1 MSKLAGKV
9 AVVTG
14 ASKGIGAGIA
24 RSLAREGAAVVVNYA
39 SDKAGAEKT
48 VAAIKAA
55 GGNALAVQGSV
66 SNASDVQSLFAE
78 TKKAFGNIDILVNN
92 AGVYAFAPLA
102 EVKEADYRRMFDTNV
117 LGVLLVTQEAAK
129 HFGPNGG
136 SVFNI
141 GSVANRLN
149 GAGTSVYSATKAAL
163 DSITQTLSRELGP
176 QGIRVNAVNPGPVV
190 TEGFTASGLSPEH
203 EFIAGFVKQTPLGR
217 VGQPDDIGDAVALL
231 AADDARWITGQ
242 IILTSGGL
250 Q

>member
-1 MSKLAGKV
+1 MSKLTGKV

-24 RSLAREGAAVVVNYA
+24 RSLAREGVAVVVNYS
-39 SDKAGAEKT
+39 SDKTGAENT
-48 VAAIKAA
+48 VAAITKA
-55 GGNALAVQGSV
+55 GGKALAVQGSV
-66 SNASDVQSLFAE
+66 SSASDVQRLFAE
-78 TKKAFGNIDILVNN
+78 TTKAFGKIDILVNN

-102 EVKEADYRRMFDTNV
+102 EIKEADYRRMFDTNV

-129 HFGPNGG
+129 HFSPNGG

-149 GAGTSVYSATKAAL
+149 GAGTAVYSATKAAL

-176 QGIRVNAVNPGPVV
+176 QGIRVNAINPGPVV
-190 TEGFTASGLSPEH
+190 TEGFTSAGLTPEH
-203 EFIAGFVKQTPLGR
+203 EFISKFVAETPLGR
-217 VGQPDDIGDAVALL
+217 VGQPDDIGDAIAAL
-231 AADDARWITGQ
+231 AGNDARWITGQ